1 MSDGQA
7 MPQPRAVELVADL
20 HRIVDELQTVDLGPC
35 SDIELADVAADTE
48 KAIARLTVAGD
59 RQIDQVEARDLPRKA
74 GCRTLMQF
82 MTHRLRVSYPMRRR
96 KQMDA
101 TATRTSLGGE
111 ILEPEHPCLAEAFA
125 QGAVGTAHVQA
136 ALDVLDQIP
145 NAVDHDVKVAAE
157 RQMAEIAADHT
168 PADITQLGARLLAHL
183 DPDGTLADHSER
195 TRRRNLWVNRQRAD
209 GTAKLIGTLTPELA
223 ARVTMLLSVW
233 AKPGM
238 NNPGDPHSPT
248 GSVEDAD
255 PDLLA
260 AAADRDQ
267 RTPAQINHD
276 ALNALLKA
284 VLEDGL
290 LGRSHRGLPVQLIIK
305 ADLNDLIREAG
316 LATTATGTLLPI
328 RDLIA
333 MAGEVQPWLAIFKD
347 STAVPLYFG
356 RGKRLATR
364 GQRLVSF
371 ARPDGEVCSAP
382 GCDQPATHVELHHA
396 HKDWAKGGLTDIDD
410 LAPACPRHNR
420 MVGDQPGQY
429 TTHIER
435 SGPDEGRCLWRLNAE
450 PGAPPNPERL
460 NRRPDIPRQFAEHLN
475 TVRNEIHGPPT
486 RSGGETRPTLRDAPS
501 ASSGRSSGSRGFD
514 APSASSGRSSGSRGF
529 DAPSARSGRSSGSRG
544 RNDPSRADAVGYGDS
559 GRRLEL
565 AYRELVH
572 PRTPPAHL
580 TIKPLTPVEAALA
593 RILTDHG

>member
-1 MSDGQA
+1 MSDEPA
-7 MPQPRAVELVADL
+7 TPQPRAVELVTEL
-20 HRIVDELQTVDLGPC
+20 HAILDELQSVDLSPC
-35 SDIELADVAADTE
+35 TDAELADVAADTE
-48 KAIARLTVAGD
+48 RAIARLTVAGD

-82 MTHRLRVSYPMRRR
+82 MTHRLRVSNPMRRR

-111 ILEPEHPCLAEAFA
+111 VLQPEHPCFAEAFA
-125 QGAVGTAHVQA
+125 AGAVGSAHVQA

-145 NAVDHDVKVAAE
+145 HAVAHDVKVAAE
-157 RQMAEIAADHT
+157 RQMAGIAVDHT

-183 DPDGTLADHSER
+183 DPDGTLTDDSER
-195 TRRRNLWVNRQRAD
+195 KRRRNLWVNRQRAD
-209 GTAKLIGTLTPELA
+209 GTAKLTGTLTPELA
-223 ARVTMLLSVW
+223 ARITMLLAVW

-248 GSVEDAD
+248 GSVDDAD
-255 PDLLA
+255 PDVLA
-260 AAADRDQ
+260 AAADRDD

-290 LGRSHRGLPVQLIIK
+290 LGTSHRGLPVQLIIK
-305 ADLNDLIREAG
+305 ADLDDLIREAG

-328 RDLIA
+328 PDLIE
-333 MAGEVQPWLAIFKD
+333 MAADVQPWLAIFKN

-364 GQRLVSF
+364 AQRLVSF

-382 GCDQPATHVELHHA
+382 GCDQPATHVDMHHA
-396 HKDWAKGGLTDIDD
+396 HKDWAKGGLTDIDQ

-429 TTHIER
+429 TTRIER
-435 SGPDEGRCLWRLNAE
+435 SGPDEGRCIWRLNAE
-450 PGAPPNPERL
+450 PGAPPNPGRL
-460 NRRPDIPRQFAEHLN
+460 NRRPDIPKRFATHL
-475 TVRNEIHGPPT
+475 RDIRDEIHGPPP
-486 RSGGETRPTLRDAPS
+486 RSGGQSRSDA
-501 ASSGRSSGSRGFD
+501 ASLD
-514 APSASSGRSSGSRGF
+514 HT
-529 DAPSARSGRSSGSRG
+529 
-544 RNDPSRADAVGYGDS
+544 

-572 PRTPPAHL
+572 PRTPLKRL
-580 TIKPLTPVEAALA
+580 TTEPLTPVEAALA
-593 RILTDHG
+593 RVLTEHR